1 MDQLSEELTKLNLSM
16 TSSVMEPCGDGPD
29 ARIAAKRPC
38 TVPFDTRLGHYIYIP
53 ARPGSRKVMSKNW
66 FLSDFEI

>member
-16 TSSVMEPCGDGPD
+16 TSSVTEPCGDGPD

-53 ARPGSRKVMSKNW
+53 ARPGSRKVMSKHW